1 MPRLLYAPHGGPRHG
16 FGLKKVYLPNFT
28 VTLLRTPDK
37 PPTYAQ
43 FIVPLNF
50 NKFDMKDYLYHG
62 YGVRVLSVRSY
73 VKQMPVQQDKP
84 GKKIPA
90 QNRWYR
96 PRSIKKMT
104 VEMMEPFVWPKALE
118 DEEREEK
125 FDEKQKAA
133 MEKARK
139 AEEKLASP
147 DGDMQKPGDY
157 EPILEQAKELL
168 EEKQRR
174 KEKRD
179 RVVVDTP
186 AQEIT
191 QPSRM

>member
-1 MPRLLYAPHGGPRHG
+1 MRR
-16 FGLKKVYLPNFT
+16 
-28 VTLLRTPDK
+28 
-37 PPTYAQ
+37 
-43 FIVPLNF
+43 
-50 NKFDMKDYLYHG
+50 
-62 YGVRVLSVRSY
+62 
-73 VKQMPVQQDKP
+73 
-84 GKKIPA
+84 
-90 QNRWYR
+90 
-96 PRSIKKMT
+96 
-104 VEMMEPFVWPKALE
+104 
-118 DEEREEK
+118 

-174 KEKRD
+174 KEKRE